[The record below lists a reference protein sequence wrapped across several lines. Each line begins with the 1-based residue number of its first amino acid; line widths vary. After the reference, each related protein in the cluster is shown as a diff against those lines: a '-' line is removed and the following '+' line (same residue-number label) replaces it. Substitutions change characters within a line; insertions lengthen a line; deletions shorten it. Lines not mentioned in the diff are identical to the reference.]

1 MITMNKPLI
10 YSAPMAGI
18 TDKPFRLILRKF
30 TSQPVYTEMIG
41 IATLFFNHPQ
51 TRKMIQI
58 SDEKNLI
65 VQLVGIEE
73 KYMVSAAKEAVF
85 YGAKGIDINM
95 GCPVKKLITNGSG
108 ASLMKNKEAACRLVE
123 AVKKA
128 VDIPVS
134 VKTRTGWDEKSVNVL
149 DFALALES
157 AGADR
162 VTIHGRTKAQ
172 GYAGDVNYDLI
183 RAVKDQLHIPV
194 IANGNIVDKETADF
208 VFNQTKADGL
218 MVGRGLLGRPWALN
232 EMDET
237 PFDSFLLSDLVL
249 EHLDL
254 MLSYYGM
261 HGLMVARKHLA
272 WYASGMEG
280 KALFCNQVY
289 AEKEVDKVQKIIKD
303 FFNTKISYQ
312 EKETR

>member
-1 MITMNKPLI
+1 MKKPLI

-30 TSQPVYTEMIG
+30 TNQPIYTEMIG

-51 TRKMIQI
+51 TRKMLRI
-58 SDEKNLI
+58 SDEKDLI

-108 ASLMKNKEAACRLVE
+108 ASLMKDKETACRLVE

-128 VDIPVS
+128 VNVPVS
-134 VKTRTGWDEKSVNVL
+134 VKTRLGWDVNNINVV

-162 VTIHGRTKAQ
+162 VTIHGRTKEQ
-172 GYAGDVNYDLI
+172 GYSGEVNYDLI
-183 RAVKDQLHIPV
+183 KQVKEKLQIKV
-194 IANGNIVDKETADF
+194 IANGNIVDKESALS
-208 VFNQTKADGL
+208 VLNQTKADGL
-218 MVGRGLLGRPWALN
+218 MVGRGLLGKPWMIN

-237 PFDSFLLSDLVL
+237 SFDSFLLSDLVL

-254 MLSYYGM
+254 MLSYYGL

-272 WYASGMEG
+272 WYATGFEG
-280 KALFCNQVY
+280 KADFCNQVY
-289 AEKEVDKVQKIIKD
+289 AEKEIDKVQKIIKD
-303 FFNTKISYQ
+303 FFNKRISYQ
-312 EKETR
+312 KKETI

>member
-1 MITMNKPLI
+1 MKKPLI

-30 TSQPVYTEMIG
+30 TNQPIYTEMIG

-51 TRKMIQI
+51 TRKMLQI
-58 SDEKNLI
+58 SDEKDLI

-73 KYMVSAAKEAVF
+73 KYMVSAAQEAVF

-108 ASLMKNKEAACRLVE
+108 ASLMKNQEMACRLVE

-128 VDIPVS
+128 VDVPVS
-134 VKTRTGWDEKSVNVL
+134 VKTRLGWDANNINVV

-157 AGADR
+157 AGADQI
-162 VTIHGRTKAQ
+162 TIHGRTKEQ
-172 GYAGDVNYDLI
+172 GYSGEVDYDLI
-183 RAVKDQLHIPV
+183 KQVKEKLKIKV
-194 IANGNIVDKETADF
+194 IANGNIVDQVSALS
-208 VFNQTKADGL
+208 VLNQTKADGL
-218 MVGRGLLGRPWALN
+218 MVGRGLLGKPWKLN

-254 MLSYYGM
+254 MLSYS
-261 HGLMVARKHLA
+261 GLQGLLVARKHLA
-272 WYASGMEG
+272 WYATGFEG
-280 KALFCNQVY
+280 KADFCNQVY
-289 AEKEVDKVQKIIKD
+289 AEKEIDKVQKIIKD
-303 FFNTKISYQ
+303 FFNKRISYQ
-312 EKETR
+312 KKETI

>member
-1 MITMNKPLI
+1 MTKPLI

-30 TSQPVYTEMIG
+30 TKQPVYTEMIG
-41 IATLFFNHPQ
+41 IATLYHNHPQ
-51 TRKMIQI
+51 TRKMLKI
-58 SDEKNLI
+58 SDEKDLI

-108 ASLMKNKEAACRLVE
+108 AALMKSVDTACRLVE
-123 AVKKA
+123 AVKNV
-128 VDIPVS
+128 VDVPVS
-134 VKTRTGWDEKSVNVL
+134 VKTRTGWDEESLNVVS
-149 DFALALES
+149 FAKALEN

-162 VTIHGRTKAQ
+162 ITVHGRTKKQ
-172 GYAGDVNYDLI
+172 GYAGHVDYDLI
-183 RAVKDQLHIPV
+183 QKVKETLNIPL
-194 IANGNIVDKETADF
+194 IANGNIVDKETATQ
-208 VFNQTKADGL
+208 VLEKTKADGL
-218 MVGRGLLGRPWALN
+218 MIGRGLLGRPWLIN
-232 EMDET
+232 QIDET
-237 PFDSFLLSDLVL
+237 PFEKFSLCDLIL

-254 MLSYYGM
+254 MLSYYGL

-272 WYASGMEG
+272 WYATGKEG

-303 FFNTKISYQ
+303 FFTEQI
-312 EKETR
+312 EF

>member
-1 MITMNKPLI
+1 MQKPII

-30 TSQPVYTEMIG
+30 TNQPIYTEMIG

-51 TRKMIQI
+51 TRKMLQI

-73 KYMVSAAKEAVF
+73 KYMVSAAKEAYF

-108 ASLMKNKEAACRLVE
+108 ASLMKDTATACRLVE

-134 VKTRTGWDEKSVNVL
+134 VKTRTGWDETSLNVV

-162 VTIHGRTKAQ
+162 VTVHGRTKTQ
-172 GYAGDVNYDLI
+172 GYGGVVNYDLI
-183 RAVKDQLHIPV
+183 RKVKEQLKIPV
-194 IANGNIVDKETADF
+194 IANGDIVDKSSATSVLAK
-208 VFNQTKADGL
+208 TKADGL
-218 MVGRGLLGRPWALN
+218 MVGRGLLGKPWLLN
-232 EMDET
+232 EIDDT
-237 PFDSFLLSDLVL
+237 PFPSFMLSELVL

-254 MLSYYGM
+254 MLSYYGL
-261 HGLMVARKHLA
+261 HGLMVDRKHLA
-272 WYASGMEG
+272 WYASGFEG
-280 KALFCNQVY
+280 KADFCNQVY

-303 FFNTKISYQ
+303 FFNKRISYQ
-312 EKETR
+312 KKETI

>member
-1 MITMNKPLI
+1 MKKPLI

-30 TSQPVYTEMIG
+30 TNQPIYTEMIG

-51 TRKMIQI
+51 TRKMLQI
-58 SDEKNLI
+58 SDEKDLI

-108 ASLMKNKEAACRLVE
+108 ASLMKDQETACRLVE

-128 VDIPVS
+128 VNVPVS
-134 VKTRTGWDEKSVNVL
+134 VKTRLGWDANNINVV

-157 AGADR
+157 AGADQI
-162 VTIHGRTKAQ
+162 TIHGRTKEQ
-172 GYAGDVNYDLI
+172 GYSGEVNYDLI
-183 RAVKDQLHIPV
+183 KQVKEKLQIKV
-194 IANGNIVDKETADF
+194 IANGNIVDKESALS
-208 VFNQTKADGL
+208 VLNQTKADGL
-218 MVGRGLLGRPWALN
+218 MVGRGLLGKPWMLN

-254 MLSYYGM
+254 MLSYYGL
-261 HGLMVARKHLA
+261 HGLLVARKHLA
-272 WYASGMEG
+272 WYATGFEG
-280 KALFCNQVY
+280 KADFCNQVY
-289 AEKEVDKVQKIIKD
+289 AEKEIDKVQKIIKD
-303 FFNTKISYQ
+303 FFNKRICYQ
-312 EKETR
+312 KKETI